1 MKEIIK
7 ALQFRFE
14 LKSQLL
20 SYVNNIESSPDKW
33 NSTERYA
40 RHLLIKKEL
49 ESEVNQIRKE
59 INNLYEKEKQSVA
72 R

>member
-20 SYVNNIESSPDKW
+20 SYVNNIESNPSKW

-49 ESEVNQIRKE
+49 ESELNQIRKE
-59 INNLYEKEKQSVA
+59 LNNLNEKTKPKRS
-72 R
+72 